1 MTGMVTQGKFW
12 RAAGRFARILYPP
25 AVVLCA
31 WKGLCLLGL
40 FPAAILVPPE
50 TVLSTF
56 LELARSGEIQ
66 DALAASARRVLLG
79 FAFGGAVGLTF
90 GVAIGLSHRFESY
103 VGWLFETVR
112 QIPSI
117 AWAPLLI
124 MIFGIQETF
133 KIVLIAKAAFFP
145 VALNTF
151 DGVRGVPRQYREV
164 AEIYGL
170 SYASLLRRV
179 IFPAAL
185 PSIVTG
191 LRLGLSRSWM
201 VLVAAELFASSVGIG
216 HMMDWG
222 RQLFQIDIVMVGIVV
237 IGLIGFAL
245 DKGLRYGESR
255 LQRGRGAV

>member
-1 MTGMVTQGKFW
+1 MTGTI
-12 RAAGRFARILYPP
+12 AR
-25 AVVLCA
+25 
-31 WKGLCLLGL
+31 
-40 FPAAILVPPE
+40 
-50 TVLSTF
+50 
-56 LELARSGEIQ
+56 
-66 DALAASARRVLLG
+66 DD
-79 FAFGGAVGLTF
+79 GAVRELWYT
-90 GVAIGLSHRFESY
+90 RC
-103 VGWLFETVR
+103 
-112 QIPSI
+112 
-117 AWAPLLI
+117 
-124 MIFGIQETF
+124 
-133 KIVLIAKAAFFP
+133 
-145 VALNTF
+145 
-151 DGVRGVPRQYREV
+151 GVPRQYREV
-164 AEIYGL
+164 AEIYGF